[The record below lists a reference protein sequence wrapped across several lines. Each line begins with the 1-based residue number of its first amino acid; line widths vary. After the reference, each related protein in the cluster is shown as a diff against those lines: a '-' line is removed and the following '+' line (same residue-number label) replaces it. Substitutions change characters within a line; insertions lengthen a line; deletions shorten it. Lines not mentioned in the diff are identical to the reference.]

1 MIILP
6 DPGYIYKKDFLNK
19 EEVEYYKR
27 KFYSLPYYYQ
37 ETVENKKDNI
47 SGIKS
52 DKQQDMGVL
61 SNGPSSEGFPIA
73 HEICKRFCDE
83 NGIKMGEVLRTRI
96 NFTFRNEDPRTLP
109 IHVDMEGKYLDSLS
123 FLYYVNDSDGPTK
136 MYNPRFDGSKHS
148 YEDFSL
154 IEDIHPIAGSALL
167 MNADIFHS
175 WSYPQKSNFR
185 VSANVNFY
193 GKPAKGSMV

>member
-19 EEVEYYKR
+19 EEIEYYKEQ
-27 KFYSLPYYYQ
+27 FYSLPYYYR
-37 ETVENKKDNI
+37 ETVEAKKDNI
-47 SGIKS
+47 SGIYS
-52 DKQQDMGVL
+52 DKQQDVGVF
-61 SNGPSSEGFPIA
+61 SNGRCEDGFPIA

-83 NGIKMGEVLRTRI
+83 NNIKMGKILRTRI
-96 NFTFRNEDPRTLP
+96 NFTFKNEDPRTLP
-109 IHVDMEGKYLDSLS
+109 IHVDMEGKYSNSLS

-136 MYNPRFDGSKHS
+136 MYNPKFDGKVHRH
-148 YEDFSL
+148 EDFSL

-167 MNADIFHS
+167 MNSDIFHS
-175 WSYPQKSNFR
+175 WSYPKNSNFR

-193 GKPAKGSMV
+193 GEPA